1 MIWNGAE
8 IGRQEDSMKNTLC
21 RITGILALAFL
32 ATTEV
37 ARAQEPVVAN
47 IPFQFTA
54 GAMTLPAGEYRVQKE
69 SDSSSALVI
78 RSTDGNGATMVM
90 THAASINAPQAK
102 SKLVFQRYGN
112 RYFLTQV
119 WSAGSSLG
127 RELPK
132 SAKEKEQALAAHN
145 HASDQVT
152 IVARLVTSNH

>member
-54 GAMTLPAGEYRVQKE
+54 GAMTLRAGEYRVQKE
-69 SDSSSALVI
+69 RDYSSALVI

-90 THAASINAPQAK
+90 RSEEHTS
-102 SKLVFQRYGN
+102 
-112 RYFLTQV
+112 
-119 WSAGSSLG
+119 
-127 RELPK
+127 ELQSRGHP
-132 SAKEKEQALAAHN
+132 
-145 HASDQVT
+145 VC
-152 IVARLVTSNH
+152 R

>member
-1 MIWNGAE
+1 
-8 IGRQEDSMKNTLC
+8 MKNTVY
-21 RITGILALAFL
+21 RITGFLGLALL
-32 ATTEV
+32 ATIQD
-37 ARAQEPVVAN
+37 ARAQEPVLAS

-54 GAMTLPAGEYRVQKE
+54 GAMTLRAGEYRVQKE
-69 SDSSSALVI
+69 RDYSSALVI

-102 SKLVFQRYGN
+102 SKLVFHRYGN